1 MEVSTHLWPHK
12 ALVLRSDDLVVTV
25 VIVSFPILIPIPIPA
40 LLLIL
45 LLLSLVLVV
54 GQLVILLDHVPRHR
68 DVVDD
73 VQERRVHDR
82 VLGADLARVTV

>member
-40 LLLIL
+40 LLLL